1 MAKPRVYCSPEPGS
15 QAGVYHVVSRFVER
29 QRKFGAVEKEVFR
42 KMMEAFAAFHQVE
55 ILTF

>member
-1 MAKPRVYCSPEPGS
+1 MATPRVFSSSEPGN

-29 QRKFGAVEKEVFR
+29 QRKFGEAEKEVFR